1 MSQSCYYLKW
11 HSAGHND
18 CKNEP
23 KQHNAPVKT
32 ASCQKIWKSVCFH
45 DNCQIY
51 LYAFSYRFSCFMAGT
66 TWYQKALLGSN
77 KGWNSQHSAS
87 KHHLAKMT
95 KSYDKEFDEKQE
107 LVSTSKNYLLMAMIA
122 VVCIVWGANTSL
134 PAPFYPK
141 MAEEKG
147 ATPSQ
152 VIRFSTKYSEHLKD
166 HNKLFITDHCSM
178 GLCLVSCHWQPS
190 LPPHAL
196 GDMVTALGL
205 RKSITAGHSFRE

>member
-87 KHHLAKMT
+87 KHNLAKMT

-122 VVCIVWGANTSL
+122 VVSIVWGANTSL

-152 VIRFSTKYSEHLKD
+152 VTRFSTNIENNTWKT
-166 HNKLFITDHCSM
+166 KLIC
-178 GLCLVSCHWQPS
+178 PS
-190 LPPHAL
+190 LTTTVWVCVWYHAIGSL
-196 GDMVTALGL
+196 LCTPMFWEIWLLHWG
-205 RKSITAGHSFRE
+205 